1 MHAAATTRIFGIHSV
16 LRVNPLGA
24 VLLIILMAVPV
35 CVSAQNDTKQSASAS
50 KSQTSAQQSASSA
63 EEQKLKGKSTTVVV
77 RGKAEASYLPESLT
91 LGTLGSEP
99 LKNAPISASVIT
111 RGVLNDQVS
120 RLLSDVVKNDAS
132 VQADYVPVG
141 YYGDYA
147 IRGFP
152 IDLATGIEID
162 GMTVAGEQDVPLE
175 NKESVEILQGLAGLE
190 SGVASGGGVIDFV
203 SLLPANIKSVDLATD
218 QRGST
223 YGAADLGHLFGSRQ
237 QVGVRFDVA
246 GERIM
251 SYLNGADGW
260 RGVGAGAADWKISP
274 RAILKTR
281 FEYQHKRERDGSGY
295 QLLGGTV
302 VPDVH
307 RIYASTMLGLQ
318 PWVKPDIYDVYN
330 SNLRLDYTLPHN
342 WLVSIEGSLSHSL
355 IDDNVIYA
363 YGASLD
369 PNNDYAVNCPN
380 APDALPYFFCP
391 DGTYGIYDYRNPAEL
406 RIDAVGE
413 AILRG
418 QVRTGAIT
426 HEISAGGE
434 LFVRTVHMP
443 GYYTTANLSSPDGV
457 TQDGAV
463 YWYIGS
469 ENIYQ
474 PLAPYAAPGSADSA
488 ESPLQQ
494 AGPRRLWQN
503 SRQSS
508 GIVQDRM
515 HLPGRI
521 ELVAGGRV
529 DDLRDHNFSLTATDP
544 GTPPTLTDKLV
555 WLPRYALT
563 FSPIQNLT
571 LYGNYGVM
579 LSLGPESPWW
589 VDNGT
594 QFLAPFYTRQ
604 VEVGVKFQPRQRI
617 LVSGDIFHMRAPYI
631 YPRVIQAPDSFCPA
645 SEFSAPGDQCFESD
659 GRETH
664 NGLELSAQGNAAS
677 WLRLTASAAVIHAV
691 STDSGTTAFNGKQV
705 IDVPRLRAAVFAD
718 IAVHPIPGLHVM
730 PGWTYSSRNE
740 ATRDDQVSVPAW
752 NVLNLGASYTPG
764 GEKGRV
770 TFHLFAD
777 NITNNRYW
785 SDTGANF
792 GDTFLWLGAP
802 TTVRLDAKYTF

>member
-1 MHAAATTRIFGIHSV
+1 MYVAAVTRTSDIHSASGRN
-16 LRVNPLGA
+16 LLGA
-24 VLLIILMAVPV
+24 VLLFCLMAVRV
-35 CVSAQNDTKQSASAS
+35 CLAQNETPQSAAASAS
-50 KSQTSAQQSASSA
+50 QTAGQQSGSTAQQ
-63 EEQKLKGKSTTVVV
+63 QRLKGNSTTVVV
-77 RGKAEASYLPESLT
+77 RGKAEASYLPVNLT

-99 LKNAPISASVIT
+99 LKNAPVSANVIT
-111 RGVLNDQVS
+111 RGVLNDQIS

-190 SGVASGGGVIDFV
+190 SGVASGGGVIDYV
-203 SLLPANIKSVDLATD
+203 TLAPANVRSVDLAAD
-218 QRGST
+218 QRGT
-223 YGAADLGHLFGSRQ
+223 AYGAADLGHLLGNRQ
-237 QVGVRFDVA
+237 QVGVRLEVA

-260 RGVGAGAADWKISP
+260 RGVGSGAADWKISP
-274 RAILKTR
+274 RAALRTS

-295 QLLGGTV
+295 QLLGGTN
-302 VPDVH
+302 VPDIH

-330 SNLRLDYTLPHN
+330 SNARFDYTLPHN
-342 WLVSIEGSLSHSL
+342 WVASIEGSLSRSL

-363 YGASLD
+363 YGVAYDASGS
-369 PNNDYAVNCPN
+369 VSCPG
-380 APDALPYFFCP
+380 APGALPYFFCP

-413 AILRG
+413 AILHG
-418 QVRTGAIT
+418 QVRTGAIA

-434 LFVRTVHMP
+434 LFLRTVHMP
-443 GYYTTANLSSPDGV
+443 GYYTTASPASPDGV
-457 TQDGAV
+457 VQDGAV

-474 PLAPYAAPGSADSA
+474 SMSPYSSPGSADSV
-488 ESPLQQ
+488 ENPLQQ

-515 HLPGRI
+515 HLPGHI
-521 ELVAGGRV
+521 EIIAGGRI
-529 DDLRDHNFSLTATDP
+529 DDLRDHNYSLAATDP
-544 GTPPTLTDKLV
+544 GTPPTLTAKFV
-555 WLPRYALT
+555 WLPRYAAT
-563 FSPIQNLT
+563 FKPIESLT

-579 LSLGPESPWW
+579 LSLGPQAPWW
-589 VDNGT
+589 ADNGS
-594 QFLAPFYTRQ
+594 QFLAPFNTRQ
-604 VEVGVKFQPRQRI
+604 VEAGAKFQAGQRI
-617 LVSGDIFHMRAPYI
+617 LISGDVFHMRAPFI
-631 YPRVIQAPDSFCPA
+631 YPRVIQVPDSFCPA

-664 NGLELSAQGNAAS
+664 NAFELSAQGNAAS
-677 WLRLTASAAVIHAV
+677 WLRLTATAAAIHAV
-691 STDSGTTAFNGKQV
+691 SADSGTPAFNGKQV
-705 IDVPRLRAAVFAD
+705 IDVPRLRTAVFAD
-718 IAVHPIPGLHVM
+718 VAVPRVAGLHVM

-740 ATRDDQVSVPAW
+740 ATRDDNVSVPAW
-752 NVLNLGASYTPG
+752 NVFNLGASYTPG

-777 NITNNRYW
+777 NITNKRYW
-785 SDTGANF
+785 SDTGANY

-802 TTVRLDAKYTF
+802 TTVRLDAKYSF